1 MSRLAEFQRLNI
13 LLLRAVTGKMIGTAL
28 LTEVKVHSTS
38 RPSNADVQTT
48 VSGSL
53 GGLQIMNLLTGS
65 TLHQKIFSVGRDP
78 VAEDYSRSDHKL
90 DSILL
95 TFQNQG
101 MVLKSALSTNTQSRF
116 LSPIF
121 DSIFGHH
128 CPTRHTLQIMSL
140 ILFLDSPSR
149 QINDFFYKK

>member
-1 MSRLAEFQRLNI
+1 MSIPAEFQRLNI

-101 MVLKSALSTNTQSRF
+101 M
-116 LSPIF
+116 
-121 DSIFGHH
+121 
-128 CPTRHTLQIMSL
+128 M
-140 ILFLDSPSR
+140 
-149 QINDFFYKK
+149 